1 MKFHNTIFTSY
12 IDFIHTNILLRIM
25 IKIYF
30 FSIYFFFLYFFCFN
44 QTDLR
49 VLKLKVKDVMRELM
63 ISKKQGSQT
72 NDLKR
77 EVFRLQ
83 KDLLQEKTKVS
94 VSNYKCIISLFLNKL
109 LLVNLI
115 LYVLT
120 FIENY
125 IIFSN
130 YYFQVSVSNYDGTF
144 SIFESMYIDGIAIK
158 IGKKF

>member
-12 IDFIHTNILLRIM
+12 IDFIHTNMLLRIM
-25 IKIYF
+25 MKIYF
-30 FSIYFFFLYFFCFN
+30 FLSIFFFYIFFCFN
-44 QTDLR
+44 QPDLR

-125 IIFSN
+125 IIFSTII
-130 YYFQVSVSNYDGTF
+130 FRLSN
-144 SIFESMYIDGIAIK
+144 
-158 IGKKF
+158 

>member
-1 MKFHNTIFTSY
+1 
-12 IDFIHTNILLRIM
+12 
-25 IKIYF
+25 
-30 FSIYFFFLYFFCFN
+30 
-44 QTDLR
+44 
-49 VLKLKVKDVMRELM
+49 MRELM

-125 IIFSN
+125 IIFS
-130 YYFQVSVSNYDGTF
+130 TI
-144 SIFESMYIDGIAIK
+144 IFRSK
-158 IGKKF
+158 H